1 MAVLTESQ
9 RAEVWAAV
17 MQYMSREGISTS
29 LTKNEIADVVAA
41 LDEGI
46 GDSVTM
52 VDMFLGPQLAAAFDQ
67 ATKFRIFA
75 MVVERRLQ
83 EGI

>member
-1 MAVLTESQ
+1 MANLTQAQ
-9 RAEVWAAV
+9 RDEVWAAA
-17 MQYMSREGISTS
+17 MQFMSAAGISTD
-29 LTKNEIADVVAA
+29 LTKGEMADVVAA

-46 GDSVTM
+46 GDSTTM
-52 VDMFLGPQLAAAFDQ
+52 VDMFLGPQLAAALDQ
-67 ATKFRIFA
+67 PTKFRIFA

>member
-1 MAVLTESQ
+1 MAVLTQTQ
-9 RAEVWAAV
+9 RDDVWAAV
-17 MQYMSREGISTS
+17 MQWMSQAGISTA
-29 LTKNEIADVVAA
+29 LTKGQMADVVDA
-41 LDEGI
+41 LDDGI
-46 GDSVTM
+46 GDSTLM
-52 VDMFLGPQLAAAFDQ
+52 VDMFLGPQLAAALDQ